1 MKEWM
6 VPFGHAKKKK
16 EKRKE
21 KKRNDTSKKNIKME
35 TTEYKGDV
43 EEEEEAEV
51 DKIRVRL

>member
-1 MKEWM
+1 M

>member
-1 MKEWM
+1 MQ
-6 VPFGHAKKKK
+6 KKK
-16 EKRKE
+16 RKKGKK
-21 KKRNDTSKKNIKME
+21 KKRNDTSKKHIKME